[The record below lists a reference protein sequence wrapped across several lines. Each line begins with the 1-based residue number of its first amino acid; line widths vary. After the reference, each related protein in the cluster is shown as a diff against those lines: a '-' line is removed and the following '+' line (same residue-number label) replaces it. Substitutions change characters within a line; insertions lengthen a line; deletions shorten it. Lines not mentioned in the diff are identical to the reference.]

1 MAYKNECVSNHV
13 IGNHSISLIRKKRA
27 DITLYCIVF
36 TKKKRTKQKCIF
48 SHTLVR
54 HISIHLM
61 ASRASIRI
69 ATHHTFNNK
78 WMLSFD
84 GTVKV
89 LYVNQEEEFE

>member
-1 MAYKNECVSNHV
+1 MYIPTHPCKAYK
-13 IGNHSISLIRKKRA
+13 
-27 DITLYCIVF
+27 
-36 TKKKRTKQKCIF
+36 
-48 SHTLVR
+48 
-54 HISIHLM
+54 SIHLM

-89 LYVNQEEEFE
+89 LYVNQEEEFEWYVRWSSPWMLITVIFVNPFTNRAVLEQN